1 MNVPTV
7 RGVLTV
13 QRRSRAVGEILGAF
27 ESDTL
32 AVFHRTAPANE
43 HVILYTLTAMVVVTV
58 LLMAVV
64 KLDRVVTSIGR
75 IVPTG
80 GELYVSPF
88 DTSIVRQV
96 NVKPGDVVRKDQP
109 LALLDPTF
117 AHADLKQLQDKLHSD
132 QAAVARSEAELAG
145 KLYAFSSLDPYEAL
159 QGTLWEKRQAEYRFN
174 VSDYDSR
181 IHAAEAQVTQ
191 YEADAREYSK
201 RLQLADDVEK
211 TYQPLLDK
219 GYVSKLQVMQASDER
234 TEMGR
239 LLGDA
244 RNQMS
249 SLSQTL
255 ASLRAQR
262 ESYIQKWHSDAAS
275 ELVTARNDLDTTRQ
289 SLQKAQMMSDLATL
303 NAPANAVVLKVGKI
317 SQGSVAAS
325 GAQSVGQ
332 EPLFTLMPLEAPLEA
347 EVSVSAADIGFIKVA
362 DPVEIKLD
370 AYRYM
375 QHGTAK
381 GTIKSISEG
390 SFTTDE
396 NNVPVSPYFKVRVA
410 IKEVHLRNVPGSFRL
425 IPGMTLQGDIMV
437 GRRTMLS
444 YLVEGALRTGAEA
457 MREP

>member
-1 MNVPTV
+1 MNVRTAGGLPA
-7 RGVLTV
+7 L

-27 ESDTL
+27 ESDTV
-32 AVFHRTAPANE
+32 AVFHKTAPANE
-43 HVILYTLTAMVVVTV
+43 HVILYTLTAMVVITV

-64 KLDRVVTSIGR
+64 KLDRVVTSTGR

-80 GELYVSPF
+80 GELFVSPF

-117 AHADLKQLQDKLHSD
+117 AHADLRQLQEKSDSD
-132 QAAVARSEAELAG
+132 QAAVARLEAELDG
-145 KLYAFSSLDPYEAL
+145 KPYVFSASNTYQAL
-159 QGTLWEKRQAEYRFN
+159 QGALWEKRQSGYRFN
-174 VSDYDSR
+174 ISDYDSR
-181 IHAAEAQVTQ
+181 IHAAQAQVAQ
-191 YEADAREYSK
+191 YEADTKEYKK
-201 RLQLADDVEK
+201 RLTLADEVER
-211 TYQPLLDK
+211 TYQPLLAK
-219 GYVSKLQVMQASDER
+219 GYVSKLQAMQASDER

-244 RNQMS
+244 QNQVAA
-249 SLSQTL
+249 LSQTL

-275 ELVTARNDLDTTRQ
+275 ELVTVRNDLGATRQ
-289 SLQKAQMMSDLATL
+289 NLLKAEKMSELATL

-317 SQGSVAAS
+317 SRGSVAAS
-325 GAQSVGQ
+325 GAQSAGQ
-332 EPLFTLMPLEAPLEA
+332 EPLFTLMPLDTLLEA
-347 EVSVSAADIGFIKVA
+347 EVSVSSADIGFIKVG
-362 DPVEIKLD
+362 DPVQIKLD
-370 AYRYM
+370 AYRFM
-375 QHGTAK
+375 QHGTAQ

-410 IKEVHLRNVPGSFRL
+410 IKEVHLRNVPENFRL
-425 IPGMTLQGDIMV
+425 IPGMTLLGDIIV
-437 GRRTMLS
+437 GRRAILS
-444 YLVEGALRTGAEA
+444 YLVEGALRTGSEA